1 MSKRKLLLILTTLI
15 IALVLAVYFL
25 RESLPTN
32 VFLWTSSLLTSLKS
46 HMGNSSSAAAVLG
59 VLQTAYEQS
68 QRIAY
73 AIQPQ
78 DNQTLIS
85 TPLTPASA
93 PAPMLP
99 PTPITSSRNRSEQY
113 VMMIPD
119 QEDVLSSA
127 VEKPQ
132 FACDETNSPNYMIYC
147 QGELLH
153 AVMMLNIFK
162 DSKTFV
168 DKPLKRDPEIVAAE
182 FKDQF
187 PGTITSNDR
196 EAVREFVNA
205 NFNEEGHELEECEL
219 VDWQKEPEQLLSIE
233 DPDLRQFA
241 LQVNLIWKKLCRT
254 IKKEVVEHP
263 RRHSLIYVPN
273 EFVVPGGRFRE
284 FYYWD
289 TYWVIKGLLAS
300 GMHQTCKKMILN
312 FHYLV
317 DTIGFIPNGGRVYYL
332 RRSQPPMFIP
342 MIYEYHMATED
353 DEFLLSMLN
362 SMEKEFSFWKNQRM
376 INVTKN
382 GKSYAV
388 FRYRADTNVPRPES
402 YREDYQTAER
412 VDRQKKRKL
421 WRDIASAAESGW
433 DFSSRWFANRKT
445 MDTIE
450 TSDIAPVDLN
460 AIMYWNMKIL
470 AHLHGALGN
479 VERRDELNR
488 ERSRFVDTFEAVF
501 FDDREG
507 AWFDLNIRTGERD
520 DDAYPSLAVPLFT
533 ECYSSLNNHM
543 MVDVLETLQRK
554 GLLQF
559 PGGVPTS
566 LMKGTNQ
573 QWDYPNGWAPINHMI
588 IEGLRKSNHPIMQ
601 QKAFEI
607 ASKWINRNYQVYQ
620 KDKKMWEKY
629 DVAKGYVRA
638 AKGGEYENQAGFG
651 WTNGVIL
658 DLMVTYSKRVTVIP
672 SERQTPRQP
681 STSSDAHV
689 VAAAEIADLTLG
701 KLMQRSS
708 LRAISS
714 FLKCHG

>member
-1 MSKRKLLLILTTLI
+1 MRVCRCEIKCRSSSSCGSLKGETVSAFRSKRKLLLILTTLI

-362 SMEKEFSFWKNQRM
+362 SMEK
-376 INVTKN
+376 VATT
-382 GKSYAV
+382 Y
-388 FRYRADTNVPRPES
+388 
-402 YREDYQTAER
+402 
-412 VDRQKKRKL
+412 
-421 WRDIASAAESGW
+421 
-433 DFSSRWFANRKT
+433 NRK
-445 MDTIE
+445 
-450 TSDIAPVDLN
+450 V
-460 AIMYWNMKIL
+460 
-470 AHLHGALGN
+470 
-479 VERRDELNR
+479 
-488 ERSRFVDTFEAVF
+488 VDTS
-501 FDDREG
+501 
-507 AWFDLNIRTGERD
+507 WFVE
-520 DDAYPSLAVPLFT
+520 
-533 ECYSSLNNHM
+533 
-543 MVDVLETLQRK
+543 
-554 GLLQF
+554 
-559 PGGVPTS
+559 
-566 LMKGTNQ
+566 
-573 QWDYPNGWAPINHMI
+573 
-588 IEGLRKSNHPIMQ
+588 
-601 QKAFEI
+601 
-607 ASKWINRNYQVYQ
+607 
-620 KDKKMWEKY
+620 
-629 DVAKGYVRA
+629 
-638 AKGGEYENQAGFG
+638 
-651 WTNGVIL
+651 
-658 DLMVTYSKRVTVIP
+658 
-672 SERQTPRQP
+672 
-681 STSSDAHV
+681 
-689 VAAAEIADLTLG
+689 
-701 KLMQRSS
+701 
-708 LRAISS
+708 
-714 FLKCHG
+714 